1 MVIAYRTHS
10 DMFKED
16 WCGEIEFLH
25 LTDPYKMVVHAR
37 GNRFDIIFGKGIN
50 GSYICIPNWQIG
62 TEIASLKDRFWNRE
76 SIRRADDEIS
86 DTDIDSVVDAL
97 VAAGEYLADHGYN

>member
-62 TEIASLKDRFWNRE
+62 TEIASLKDLLPPFTRSSKPPICQFTAKA
-76 SIRRADDEIS
+76 SS
-86 DTDIDSVVDAL
+86 SVSFM
-97 VAAGEYLADHGYN
+97 N